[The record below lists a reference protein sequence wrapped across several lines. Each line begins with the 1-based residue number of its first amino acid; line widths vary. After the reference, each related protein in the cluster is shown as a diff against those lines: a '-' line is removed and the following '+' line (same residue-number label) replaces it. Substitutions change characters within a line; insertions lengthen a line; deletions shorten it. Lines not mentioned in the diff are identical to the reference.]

1 MKIVR
6 LLQNIIELKFA
17 AQFVMIHW
25 KNGKNETHLKTT
37 TRLFRQGLVQVSRD
51 FKIPTR
57 KVCRSNSTEISY
69 KTFSF
74 LLTAKP

>member
-1 MKIVR
+1 M
-6 LLQNIIELKFA
+6 
-17 AQFVMIHW
+17 
-25 KNGKNETHLKTT
+25 NGREETHLKPLL
-37 TRLFRQGLVQVSRD
+37 RLFRQGLVQVSRD